1 MLYTARK
8 QQLGYGQPVGILV
21 LKEHIPCP
29 PGTPGNPTTFPFPVI
44 YECIDGVSA
53 VELRDAAQ
61 PGGFAAFLRASQVLV
76 DKGVRA
82 ILGGCGL
89 MIVHQR
95 ELARALPVPVLTSSL
110 LQLPLIA
117 ATLGPDAQ
125 IGVIASSRASLSA
138 EHLRISG
145 APEGRTV
152 LANMGGQPYFAAAVM
167 HESGLLEFE
176 RVRAEVV
183 EVGRELITRHP
194 HVGALLLECVD
205 LPPYAA
211 ALQEALERPVFDIT
225 TLAAWGAAGVRRS
238 AFLGAY

>member
-1 MLYTARK
+1 MLYTVHK
-8 QQLGYGQPVGILV
+8 QQNGYGRPIGILV

-44 YECIDGVSA
+44 YEVIEGVSA
-53 VELRDAAQ
+53 AQLRDAAH
-61 PGGFAAFLRASQVLV
+61 PGGLAAFIRASQLLV

-89 MIVHQR
+89 MVVHQR

-117 ATLGPDAQ
+117 ATLGPEAQ
-125 IGVIASSRASLSA
+125 IGVIASSGVSLSA

-145 APEGRTV
+145 APQTRTV
-152 LANMGGQPYFAAAVM
+152 LGSMEGRPAFADAVM
-167 HESGLLEFE
+167 RESGVLDFE
-176 RVRAEVV
+176 RVRTEVI
-183 EVGRELITRHP
+183 EVGRDLVARHP
-194 HVGALLLECVD
+194 GLAALLLECVD

-211 ALQEALERPVFDIT
+211 ALQEAVELPVFDIT
-225 TLAAWGAAGVRRS
+225 TLAAWAAAAVRRS
-238 AFLGAY
+238 AFTGHY